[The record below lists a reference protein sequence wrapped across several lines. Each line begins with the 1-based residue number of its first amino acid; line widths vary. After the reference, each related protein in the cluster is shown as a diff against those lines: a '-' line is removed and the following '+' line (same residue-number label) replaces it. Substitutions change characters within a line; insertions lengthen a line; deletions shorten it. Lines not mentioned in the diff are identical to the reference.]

1 MTVIEATM
9 LIEAANQVSAYE
21 RQHKVELWNE
31 FYDFAEKM
39 LPIVDVGMEA
49 LESEPI
55 EPWEKAY
62 EAMDREI
69 ERVFGIKI
77 DEEG

>member
-1 MTVIEATM
+1 MTLVEATM

-39 LPIVDVGMEA
+39 LPIVDAGMEVLA
-49 LESEPI
+49 SEKI
-55 EPWEKAY
+55 DPWEKAY

-69 ERVFGIKI
+69 ERTFGIKI
-77 DEEG
+77 EEG

>member
-1 MTVIEATM
+1 MTLVEATM

-55 EPWEKAY
+55 EPWEEAY
-62 EAMDREI
+62 KAMDREI
-69 ERVFGIKI
+69 EKTFGIKL
-77 DEEG
+77 EQ